1 MLKLSSII
9 AIALFSIASG
19 SQAAPSLLPSPAKP
33 DLTNENAV
41 NAIAPS
47 DPAGLILFRE
57 SFFESR
63 LQGERDV
70 RYLSFFLSPE
80 QAQQGG
86 SLRLTYTNAVSV
98 RPEDATL
105 HVSFNG
111 HAGQQFPIRSPQG
124 PGVMDVKAETTVL
137 KPGWNT
143 VTLAAQQHHRVDC
156 SIDATYELWTQ
167 IDVSDSGFLPV
178 ASRPQDPAAVLMSVG
193 RNSDGRTRVRVL
205 TAGDIKAG
213 ARYSLDAVQTLAL
226 LLGRKDLSV
235 EFTAAT
241 KDEPG
246 IDLIIGDVNSNWQSE
261 EGQRLLSAAPTGVSI
276 RSSGAGRVQMIIR
289 GAGEQAINAALL
301 QALHGPLKLVL
312 DSRHLSAELGVL
324 NADQPGTY
332 RLSDLAYRAEPF
344 AGRLFRT
351 SFQTVMPADFYPGDY
366 GAMTLKLNAATAP
379 KLAPGAQLVVR
390 VNEKA
395 VTSHGLIDP
404 NGTILKDKTLDI
416 PLRAFRPGINTV
428 DILAELPKEEDTV
441 CDPAARDESK
451 PRFLL
456 LEETSISV
464 PALARAGR
472 VPDLAAFAGKA
483 YPFSRTEK
491 LDLLVSAPSSVQL
504 GAAATLISRL
514 AVSAG
519 QPMAANLIS
528 DQEARSATPDR
539 NRLVLATAQGQS
551 LLKSARLT
559 APSLDDLTTASVLG
573 HGNTVAEPS
582 DPRALLDAFQARTS
596 QDRDEP
602 GITENLI
609 TGFQRAINVVGRWLQ
624 YREAESDPA
633 PIRSSEVLA
642 TLSQV
647 QSETGTSVV
656 TTVSAAT
663 DAELSKAIDHLT
675 DPAAWSKLNGGSA
688 TVLRSTGE
696 VISTP
701 AGAYSFYPLA
711 DRSFANLR
719 RLAAAWLSD
728 HIALYAFTVVI
739 LVSLIGLWLG
749 YIVPR
754 KGVRSVE

>member
-1 MLKLSSII
+1 MRKLSSFI
-9 AIALFSIASG
+9 AIAFFSIASG
-19 SQAAPSLLPSPAKP
+19 SEAAPSLLPSPTKP
-33 DLTNENAV
+33 DLTNNNSGTPV
-41 NAIAPS
+41 LQSNPT
-47 DPAGLILFRE
+47 GLIPFLE
-57 SFFESR
+57 SSFESR

-70 RYLSFFLSPE
+70 RYLSFFLTPE
-80 QAQQGG
+80 QAQAGG

-98 RPEDATL
+98 RPEDATMR
-105 HVSFNG
+105 VSFNG
-111 HAGQQFPIRSPQG
+111 HAGQPFPIRSPQG
-124 PGVMDVKAETTVL
+124 PGIMDVKAETSAL

-143 VTLAAQQHHRVDC
+143 LTLAAQQHHRVDC

-167 IDVSDSGFLPV
+167 IDVSNSGFQPA
-178 ASRPQDPAAVLMSVG
+178 ASRAQDPAAALMSVG
-193 RNSDGRTRVRVL
+193 RNAGGRTQVRVL

-213 ARYSLDAVQTLAL
+213 ARHSLDAIQTIAL

-235 EFTAAT
+235 EFTTAT

-246 IDLIIGDVNSNWQSE
+246 IDLIVGDVNSNWQSE
-261 EGQRLLSAAPTGVSI
+261 EGKRLLATAPAGVTI
-276 RSSGAGRVQMIIR
+276 RSSGTGRVLMIIR

-312 DSRHLSAELGVL
+312 DSRSLPAELGVL

-428 DILAELPKEEDTV
+428 DILAELPKEEDKV

-472 VPDLAAFAGKA
+472 VPDLAAFAGRA
-483 YPFSRTEK
+483 YPFSRTET
-491 LDLLVSAPSSVQL
+491 LDLVVSAPSSVQL
-504 GAAATLISRL
+504 GAAATLLSRL

-519 QPMAANLIS
+519 QPLAANLVS
-528 DQEARSATPDR
+528 DQEARSAIPDR
-539 NRLVLATAQGQS
+539 NRLIIATAQGQS
-551 LLKSARLT
+551 LVKSARLA
-559 APSLDDLTTASVLG
+559 APSLDGLTTASVFG
-573 HGNTVAEPS
+573 HGSTVAEPS

-602 GITENLI
+602 GISEHLI
-609 TGFQRAINVVGRWLQ
+609 IGFQRAINVVGRWLQ

-633 PIRSSEVLA
+633 PIRNSEVLA

-647 QSETGTSVV
+647 QSETGNSVV

-663 DAELSKAIDHLT
+663 DAELSKAIDYLT

-688 TVLRSTGE
+688 RVLRSTGE
-696 VISTP
+696 VISTS
-701 AGAYSFYPLA
+701 AAAYSFYPLA
-711 DRSFANLR
+711 DKSFANLR

-728 HIALYAFTVVI
+728 HIALYAFAVVM

-754 KGVRSVE
+754 KGVRTVE